1 MPVHRKKQQQLVN
14 NYCPIVLLNSCQSG
28 FRPNEF
34 FYIHLI
40 SMTHYIYRAFKVNHP
55 LAVRGL
61 FLNLSESFYKNSY
74 EFLLHELKIME

>member
-14 NYCPIVLLNSCQSG
+14 NYCPIVLLNSCQS

-34 FYIHLI
+34 FDIHLI
-40 SMTHYIYRAFKVNHP
+40 SMTHYIYRTFKVNHP